1 MKDRIAKF
9 LKAENISSSKFAD
22 EIGVQRSSISHIIAG
37 RNNPSLELIQK
48 MLNRFDKINPDWL
61 ILGKGEMYRPGKGI
75 PSLFDQGFAETPV
88 TNQILKPK
96 EVEEPIKVEQKTENK
111 IDNTIFSNEPEISNL
126 AKNKRIE
133 KMIILYNDGT
143 FDNYSPS
150 I

>member
-75 PSLFDQGFAETPV
+75 PSLFDQGFVETPV
-88 TNQILKPK
+88 ANQILKPK
-96 EVEEPIKVEQKTENK
+96 EVDEPLKIEQKAENK
-111 IDNTIFSNEPEISNL
+111 IDNTVFLHEPEISNP
-126 AKNKRIE
+126 AKNRKIN

-143 FDNYSPS
+143 FENYSPS
-150 I
+150 N